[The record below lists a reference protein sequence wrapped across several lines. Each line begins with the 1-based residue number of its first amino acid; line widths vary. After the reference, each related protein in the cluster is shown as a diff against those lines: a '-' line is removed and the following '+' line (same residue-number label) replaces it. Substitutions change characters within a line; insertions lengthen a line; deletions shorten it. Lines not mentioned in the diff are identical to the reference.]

1 MTMNQEITLSEAGAV
16 PYQSLQA
23 SYLLQC
29 LVCSPYL
36 LNVCRTHIL
45 YKTGVPDSSCHPS
58 SASSPCLG
66 DSTLLKAAHRPHTLC
81 PVPTLFSSHF
91 LSITC
96 IFFFISLLIYNI
108 FYSCHQNAGFV
119 ELEKLVFYL
128 LFHHKTVTGTCQLP
142 HKYLPNEG
150 IYFWMKIQVFE
161 IRV

>member
-66 DSTLLKAAHRPHTLC
+66 DSLRNHPVKSSSSSPHSLPSTY
-81 PVPTLFSSHF
+81 FIF
-91 LSITC
+91 LT
-96 IFFFISLLIYNI
+96 LLIYNLHFFPLLVYLFTI
-108 FYSCHQNAGFV
+108 FFILATRMQGSWNWRNLFFICYFTT
-119 ELEKLVFYL
+119 KL
-128 LFHHKTVTGTCQLP
+128 
-142 HKYLPNEG
+142 
-150 IYFWMKIQVFE
+150 
-161 IRV
+161 

>member
-96 IFFFISLLIYNI
+96 IFFLYQFTYLQYFLFLPLECRVRGTGETCFLFAISP
-108 FYSCHQNAGFV
+108 QNCDRNMLASPQISA
-119 ELEKLVFYL
+119 K
-128 LFHHKTVTGTCQLP
+128 
-142 HKYLPNEG
+142 
-150 IYFWMKIQVFE
+150 
-161 IRV
+161 

>member
-29 LVCSPYL
+29 LVCTPYL

-66 DSTLLKAAHRPHTLC
+66 DSLRNHPVKSSSSSPHSLPSTY
-81 PVPTLFSSHF
+81 FIF
-91 LSITC
+91 LT
-96 IFFFISLLIYNI
+96 LLIYNLHFFLYQFTYLQYFLFLPLECRVRGTGETCFLFAI
-108 FYSCHQNAGFV
+108 SPQNCDRNMLASPQISA
-119 ELEKLVFYL
+119 K
-128 LFHHKTVTGTCQLP
+128 
-142 HKYLPNEG
+142 
-150 IYFWMKIQVFE
+150 
-161 IRV
+161 